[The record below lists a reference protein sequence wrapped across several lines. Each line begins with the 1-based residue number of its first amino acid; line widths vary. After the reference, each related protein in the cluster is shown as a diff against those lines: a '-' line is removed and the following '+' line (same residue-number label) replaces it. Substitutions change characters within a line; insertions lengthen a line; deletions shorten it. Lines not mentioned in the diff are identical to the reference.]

1 MNLFRFDDFC
11 IDQYSSYDDDND
23 GSSTGRL
30 QNERPKSHGNIQ
42 VKSYQQLSS
51 KEFIYK
57 CTVCRETL
65 GSGRELLRHVRTH
78 TRHLGE
84 NKNYNDRVRLKFHS
98 YFFNDSQICVLIFFS
113 IEIYNM

>member
-30 QNERPKSHGNIQ
+30 HNERPKSHGSIQ

-65 GSGRELLRHVRTH
+65 GSGKELLRHVRTH

-84 NKNYNDRVRLKFHS
+84 NKNFIDRVRIKFHS
-98 YFFNDSQICVLIFFS
+98 YFYNDS
-113 IEIYNM
+113 